1 LPQPLRRR
9 LVRYRKTTPDPQVQA
24 PIRAGPLNRA
34 RIAYYQPRSQIW
46 RPVAK
51 MHSKS
56 FLTTPRIARASK
68 SKPSPESQD
77 SPRTRAKQPETS
89 PKGGVLHSA
98 PHDARMRL
106 PPKLQN
112 RSLRVTQGL
121 NRVFRKLHFDSLHK
135 RQNFGIWIEKDDQ
148 EEPSATQR
156 LSPHSLRRVSPQKI
170 RGPCCRSGEE
180 HA

>member
-1 LPQPLRRR
+1 MVRLVLELRCVTCAVQFERSFEVRRR
-9 LVRYRKTTPDPQVQA
+9 Q
-24 PIRAGPLNRA
+24 LN
-34 RIAYYQPRSQIW
+34 YSEGDMLQLD
-46 RPVAK
+46 AK
-51 MHSKS
+51 
-56 FLTTPRIARASK
+56 ASPNHCASDCFAIEK
-68 SKPSPESQD
+68 QHAIGKLKPSPESQD

-148 EEPSATQR
+148 E
-156 LSPHSLRRVSPQKI
+156 
-170 RGPCCRSGEE
+170 
-180 HA
+180 